1 MMEVCKMINRQI
13 FMVYA
18 HVVDATGKL
27 SILDG
32 YPKAYDSQHYGN
44 DVDKTQNR
52 ALADAHG
59 LLADM
64 YTKDTRQL
72 QLVKV
77 ETADGFAIYKQT
89 IGALAPLPDSE

>member
-1 MMEVCKMINRQI
+1 MYRQI
-13 FMVYA
+13 FVVYA
-18 HVVDATGKL
+18 HIVDATGKL
-27 SILDG
+27 TILEG
-32 YPKAYDSQHYGN
+32 YPKAYDSQHYSN

-72 QLVKV
+72 QLVRV
-77 ETADGFAIYKQT
+77 ETTDGFEVFKQS
-89 IGALAPLPDSE
+89 IGALAPLPDPEPSA

>member
-1 MMEVCKMINRQI
+1 MQRQI
-13 FMVYA
+13 FIVYA
-18 HVVDATGKL
+18 HIVDATGKL
-27 SILDG
+27 SILDS

-44 DVDKTQNR
+44 DVEKTQKK

-64 YTKDTRQL
+64 YTKDTRQI

-77 ETADGFAIYKQT
+77 ETADGFEVYKQT
-89 IGALAPLPDSE
+89 IGALAPLPDQDE

>member
-1 MMEVCKMINRQI
+1 MQRQI

-18 HVVDATGKL
+18 HVVDSTGKL

-32 YPKAYDSQHYGN
+32 YPKAYDSKVNGN
-44 DVDKTQNR
+44 DVDKAQNR

-77 ETADGFAIYKQT
+77 ETADGFEVFKQS
-89 IGALAPLPDSE
+89 IGALAPLPDPVPSA

>member
-1 MMEVCKMINRQI
+1 MQRQI

-18 HVVDATGKL
+18 HVVDSTGKL
-27 SILDG
+27 SIIDG

-44 DVDKTQNR
+44 DIDKTQNK

-77 ETADGFAIYKQT
+77 ETADGFEVFKKS
-89 IGALAPLPDSE
+89 IGKLADLPDPE

>member
-1 MMEVCKMINRQI
+1 MYRQI
-13 FMVYA
+13 FIVYA
-18 HVVDATGKL
+18 HIVDSTGKL
-27 SILDG
+27 TILDG

-44 DVDKTQNR
+44 DIDKTQNR

-77 ETADGFAIYKQT
+77 ETADGFEVFKQA
-89 IGALAPLPDSE
+89 IGALAELPDTEPSA

>member
-1 MMEVCKMINRQI
+1 MNRQI
-13 FMVYA
+13 YFVYA
-18 HVVDATGKL
+18 HIVDSTGKL
-27 SILDG
+27 TILDG
-32 YPKAYDSQHYGN
+32 YPKAYDSQHNSN
-44 DVDKTQNR
+44 DVDKTQGK

-77 ETADGFAIYKQT
+77 ETADGFELFKQA
-89 IGALAPLPDSE
+89 IGALAPLPDPEPET

>member
-1 MMEVCKMINRQI
+1 MNRQI
-13 FMVYA
+13 F
-18 HVVDATGKL
+18 VVDARIVDSTGKFT
-27 SILDG
+27 ILDG
-32 YPKAYDSQHYGN
+32 YPKAYDSQHYSN
-44 DVDKTQNR
+44 DVDKTQGR

-77 ETADGFAIYKQT
+77 ETADGFEVYKQT
-89 IGALAPLPDSE
+89 IGALAPLPDPEPET

>member
-1 MMEVCKMINRQI
+1 MQRQI
-13 FMVYA
+13 FMVDV

-27 SILDG
+27 TILDG

-44 DVDKTQNR
+44 DVDKAQNR

-77 ETADGFAIYKQT
+77 ETVDGFEVYKQT
-89 IGALAPLPDSE
+89 IGALAPIPDSE

>member
-1 MMEVCKMINRQI
+1 MYRQI
-13 FMVYA
+13 FIVYA
-18 HVVDATGKL
+18 HIVDSTGKL

-32 YPKAYDSQHYGN
+32 YPKAYDSQHYSN
-44 DVDKTQNR
+44 DIDKTQSR

-59 LLADM
+59 LLAEM

-77 ETADGFAIYKQT
+77 ETADGFELFKQA
-89 IGALAPLPDSE
+89 IGALAPLPDPEPSA

>member
-1 MMEVCKMINRQI
+1 MQRQI

-18 HVVDATGKL
+18 HVVDSTGKL

-32 YPKAYDSQHYGN
+32 YPKAYDSKVNGN
-44 DVDKTQNR
+44 DVDKAQNR

-59 LLADM
+59 LLAEM

-72 QLVKV
+72 QLVRV
-77 ETADGFAIYKQT
+77 ETADGFELFKQS
-89 IGALAPLPDSE
+89 IGALAELPDPEPET

>member
-1 MMEVCKMINRQI
+1 MNRQI
-13 FMVYA
+13 FIVYA

-32 YPKAYDSQHYGN
+32 YPKAYDSKTNGN
-44 DVDKTQNR
+44 DVDKAQGR

-77 ETADGFAIYKQT
+77 ETADGFEVYKQT